1 MKTFALFVVAIVC
14 LVFINNVFAGSIK
27 LEKSWVQ
34 NDYAYAIVYYENDTD
49 VTYKKAVRIRCVVVD
64 SKGVTVGVNTRSFFA
79 HEYGPIQPGFKGRLK
94 VPVQLNG
101 ASAKSI
107 SCKCIEW

>member
-1 MKTFALFVVAIVC
+1 M
-14 LVFINNVFAGSIK
+14 
-27 LEKSWVQ
+27 EKSWVK
-34 NDYAYAIVYYENDTD
+34 NDYAYVIVYYENDTD
-49 VTYKKAVRIRCVVVD
+49 VTYKNAVRIRCAVVD
-64 SKGVTVGVNTRSFFA
+64 SEGVIVGVNTRSFFA